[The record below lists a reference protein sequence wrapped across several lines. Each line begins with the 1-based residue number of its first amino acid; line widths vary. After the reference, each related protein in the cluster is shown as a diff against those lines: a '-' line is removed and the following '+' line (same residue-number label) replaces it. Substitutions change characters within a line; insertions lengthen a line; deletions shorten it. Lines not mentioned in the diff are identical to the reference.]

1 MKELSVCQSC
11 YCPDLVSFPVLSQ
24 IKPQA
29 PVFFKYEV
37 WLPPPELLQET
48 DYILSSMPFTKEGFE
63 SE

>member
-1 MKELSVCQSC
+1 
-11 YCPDLVSFPVLSQ
+11 
-24 IKPQA
+24 
-29 PVFFKYEV
+29 V